1 MRNWAKSY
9 RITKSALGK
18 QTLFHLVTNLFLYQ
32 GGNPDKPRVLIL
44 IPQGVTV
51 IQILVAIQFC
61 FRLSLLKKTYVI
73 GL

>member
-44 IPQGVTV
+44 IPQGAAV
-51 IQILVAIQFC
+51 IQILVAIKILF
-61 FRLSLLKKTYVI
+61 
-73 GL
+73 

>member
-32 GGNPDKPRVLIL
+32 GGNPDKPRVPKF
-44 IPQGVTV
+44 IPQGVAV
-51 IQILVAIQFC
+51 IQILVAIQI
-61 FRLSLLKKTYVI
+61 LV
-73 GL
+73 